1 MEYRC
6 CSGKIEWKHSL
17 SGGGIFFTVGFLA
30 LPFVLLFWLCPF
42 VSPWTLGNDY
52 AMFPIQH
59 QLELMFSIKT
69 GSFPLFVPGF
79 SGGQS
84 SSALTLSQIYHPIS
98 HIASI
103 LPDYWYGKALEWNTF
118 LRLLSLGLAQ
128 LSLFCF
134 LRCLKVGTAA
144 AFVLSIITVYNL
156 RMLDLFRY
164 GASLESWTGFIFLFS
179 TIGSHYLR
187 PTPFKSQ
194 FLVICST
201 YWLVCSGHPQMMY
214 YSLCGAALFVLVL
227 PYFVSTLPNVNQNEF
242 PTMRRFWVQV
252 AASVLAG
259 ILLAAAYIAPFYFEF
274 LADNAGRVGSDYD
287 FAVSFVDTFW
297 GTVNNFIHPLRS
309 DVHGAFGGSSLFL
322 VAAFV
327 PLLRLFRI
335 KIPGVIWCIWGM
347 ALLVFLHIQGP
358 RTAVHYLTWKYFPLA
373 SSIRIPGRLSL
384 ILPLL
389 FLLVLTWVLQTGG
402 TTILIAGREF
412 KLSSKQILAAF
423 SIVSI
428 GIYLILPEMINNDHT
443 EYSATA
449 IRNIPTWLEPTAMAA
464 GVAGIFVFAMYKNLH
479 RSISFGAILLGLF
492 VCTQVSFLLA
502 FGTWVVP
509 KTETDQYSMLL
520 NQKEK
525 DLNYRHLPGSGLSA
539 RTVMQHVKQ
548 TNFEPYLAKF
558 YTSVIPASDMEDAYR
573 LIKMDRRPHQ
583 VIIEGCPDCENW
595 NSTQSGLGNLKDYI
609 ELIYSSYNRLV
620 FTADVS
626 RDGFFTLAYPYSG
639 RWTAFVDGRKVHVY
653 RANGAAHAVKI
664 QSGTSRIE
672 FCYWSRAAVG
682 GMLVSCLTIALI
694 GICFSVITLRKPVN
708 VIGAVIAVAIG
719 IGLFTVWNQSLYNG
733 DNLGTAYVWYNR
745 GDRGPVNIAY
755 GKPTMTSRIV
765 RETSTDFYYSDD
777 FLTFNN
783 SGKAVDGNRKTG
795 SGFLSNLEE
804 KPYWYVDLHQ
814 PRVIAS
820 LVLYENKR
828 KQHWNKRPLFVGL
841 SDNGKNWR
849 TAAVINST
857 DASSEI
863 TVNFK
868 PAEKTRFIL
877 LQSAKYCRLAIDE
890 IEVYPPYNE

>member
-6 CSGKIEWKHSL
+6 CSRKIGRQPSL
-17 SGGGIFFTVGFLA
+17 SRNGIWRGVIFLI
-30 LPFVLLFWLCPF
+30 LPFVLMFWLCPF

-98 HIASI
+98 YIASI
-103 LPDYWYGKALEWNTF
+103 LPDYWNGKALEWNTF

-128 LSLFCF
+128 FSLFFF

-194 FLVICST
+194 FLIICST

-227 PYFVSTLPNVNQNEF
+227 PYFVATLPNVNQNEF
-242 PTMRRFWVQV
+242 PTMRRFWVQT

-259 ILLAAAYIAPFYFEF
+259 ILLAAVYIAPFYFEF
-274 LADNAGRVGSDYD
+274 LADNAGRVGRDYN

-309 DVHGAFGGSSLFL
+309 DVHGAFGSSSLFL

-335 KIPGVIWCIWGM
+335 KIPGVIWCIWGV
-347 ALLVFLHIQGP
+347 ALLVFLHMQGP
-358 RTAVHYLTWKYFPLA
+358 RTSVHYLMWKYFPLA
-373 SSIRIPGRLSL
+373 SSVRIPGRLSL

-389 FLLVLTWVLQTGG
+389 FLLLLTWVLQKES
-402 TTILIAGREF
+402 TTIIMVGREF
-412 KLSSKQILAAF
+412 KLSSKEILAAF
-423 SIVSI
+423 AIVAI
-428 GIYLILPEMINNDHT
+428 GIYLILPETINNDHA

-449 IRNIPTWLEPTAMAA
+449 IRNIPPWLEPTAMTA
-464 GVAGIFVFAMYKNLH
+464 GVAGIFVFALLKNSN

-492 VCTQVSFLLA
+492 VCAQVSFLLA
-502 FGTWVVP
+502 FGTWIVP
-509 KTETDQYSMLL
+509 KTETDPFSTFL
-520 NQKEK
+520 NEKKK
-525 DLNYRHLPGSGLSA
+525 DLNYRHLPGSGLYS
-539 RTVMQHVKQ
+539 RTVLQHVKQ
-548 TNFEPYLAKF
+548 THLEPYLAKF
-558 YTSVIPASDMEDAYR
+558 YTNAIPATDMEDDYR
-573 LIKMDRRPHQ
+573 LIKMGRRPHQ
-583 VIIEGCPDCENW
+583 VIIEGCPDCETW
-595 NSTQSGLGNLKDYI
+595 NSTPPDSGYSRDVI
-609 ELIYSSYNRLV
+609 ELSYSSYNRLE
-620 FTADVS
+620 FTVDVS

-639 RWTAFVDGRKVHVY
+639 RWTAFVDGRNVPVY
-653 RANGAAHAVKI
+653 RANGAAHAVKV

-672 FCYWSRAAVG
+672 FRYRSRAAVG
-682 GMLVSCLTIALI
+682 GMIVTCLSIALI
-694 GICFSVITLRKPVN
+694 GIYFSVIALRKPFN
-708 VIGAVIAVAIG
+708 ATGAVIAVAIG
-719 IGLFTVWNQSLYNG
+719 IAVFTVWYQSLYNG
-733 DNLGTAYVWYNR
+733 DNLGSAYAWHNR
-745 GDRGPVNIAY
+745 DDREPVNLAY

-765 RETSTDFYYSDD
+765 RESYPNYFYSDE

-783 SGKAVDGNRKTG
+783 SGKAVDGNRSTG

-804 KPYWYVDLHQ
+804 KPYWYVDLRQ
-814 PRVIAS
+814 PRAIAS

-857 DASSEI
+857 DGSSEI

-868 PAEKTRFIL
+868 PVEKARFII
-877 LQSAKYCRLAIDE
+877 LQSAK
-890 IEVYPPYNE
+890 